1 MNEAKVRMI
10 PNPVPPITDPMGSGW
25 KQPDSE
31 NFKFFQEV
39 SGGPMFVSM
48 TEPEKNNLPRYDRGF
63 PTGVYD
69 GKMWL
74 CEDSLVWFAP
84 YPEKPD
90 HCRNMVAKL
99 ICNVE

>member
-1 MNEAKVRMI
+1 MGEIQVRMI
-10 PNPVPPITDPMGSGW
+10 PNPVPPITHPMGSGW
-25 KQPDSE
+25 KQPAPD

-48 TEPEKNNLPRYDRGF
+48 TEKEKNNLARYDRGF

-69 GKMWL
+69 GKMWI

-84 YPEKPD
+84 SPEFPD
-90 HCRNMVAKL
+90 SCRNMVAK
-99 ICNVE
+99 IIW